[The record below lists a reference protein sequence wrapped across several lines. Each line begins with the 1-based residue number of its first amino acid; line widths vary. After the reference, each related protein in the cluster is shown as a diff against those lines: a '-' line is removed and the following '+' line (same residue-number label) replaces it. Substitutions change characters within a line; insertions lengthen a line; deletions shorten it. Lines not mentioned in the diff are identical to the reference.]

1 MNFEGQEQEKSWYKF
16 NEITS
21 ISGVKPYVLRF
32 WESEF
37 EQIQPTLSEAG
48 HKIYS
53 NDDLEFIQKIKNL
66 LFEEKLSITQ
76 AKSALDDEVKAATSV
91 INKEIEDSNTV
102 ESNTEVESGY
112 MKTSESNFG
121 NTNYTGVALH
131 SSSLDLMRN
140 ALKTDLAQRKE
151 MISQKQFNDE
161 DVLNLVQAKKK
172 LTGVLTKINSIVA
185 NHNW

>member
-1 MNFEGQEQEKSWYKF
+1 MNFEGQDQEKSCYKF
-16 NEITS
+16 NEVTS

-37 EQIQPTLSEAG
+37 EQIQPSLSEAG

-53 NDDLEFIQKIKNL
+53 SKDLEFIHKIKNL
-66 LFEEKLSITQ
+66 LFEEKLSIPQ
-76 AKSALDDEVKAATSV
+76 AKSALDEEVREAIILAEKSNIQVEAEFMTSSEADFGDENHS
-91 INKEIEDSNTV
+91 
-102 ESNTEVESGY
+102 
-112 MKTSESNFG
+112 
-121 NTNYTGVALH
+121 GVALH

-140 ALKTDLAQRKE
+140 ALKTDLIQRKE
-151 MISQKQFNDE
+151 ILSQKQFNDE